1 MGCKLAGVLW
11 VSQSYKQGPQTFCVT
26 VERGPVVPYT
36 HSGCTQAGAP
46 NREKSSRHAYLSDPG
61 LTGQRTLIRG
71 KLGAVF
77 REGLLYSANAGS
89 FDVRMG
95 RGQSEWSMAFPEV
108 GVGNVF
114 KKVCDGDLGHT
125 EPAVDQQPCVKV
137 PGWPPLLVPFFH
149 PS

>member
-1 MGCKLAGVLW
+1 MHTNW
-11 VSQSYKQGPQTFCVT
+11 SPKQREIFQACLPVGP
-26 VERGPVVPYT
+26 RAHGP
-36 HSGCTQAGAP
+36 
-46 NREKSSRHAYLSDPG
+46 AYH
-61 LTGQRTLIRG
+61 IRG